1 MKRLRH
7 FATILLLT
15 VSLIVMNLF
24 TPQAHANNGDTK
36 ALWVWDFYEAA
47 ANSDKI
53 TQLLDFLKAHNFNM
67 IFIGTKNTLPDQPL
81 TYNELIQR
89 AHEEGIQVFAVV
101 GRANWALEG
110 SHRDALAELR
120 QVLSYNQKYPLNKFD
135 GIQFD
140 IEPHILPEYKTKRGS
155 VCYQFIQLLKKIAA
169 EIDAS
174 GDPLEF
180 DAAIPWWYASGENPV
195 IVETGGERKALSYFV
210 LDIVDSASIMSYRTT
225 ADRQIRATQEVA
237 DYAAEVGK
245 KIYVSSETKPPDGEG
260 IPESITYYNK
270 GLNYMN
276 QQMNIIFEHYSGH
289 PGFGGIAIH
298 HYTSYHQVVINGN

>member
-1 MKRLRH
+1 MTKLRH
-7 FATILLLT
+7 FVTILLLSI
-15 VSLIVMNLF
+15 SLVVMNLF
-24 TPQAHANNGDTK
+24 TPPAHANNGDTK

-53 TQLLDFLKAHNFNM
+53 TQLIQFLKAHNFNM
-67 IFIGTKNTLPDQPL
+67 MFIGTKNTLPDQPL
-81 TYNELIQR
+81 TYSELIQS
-89 AHEEGIQVFAVV
+89 AHAEGIQVFAVV

-237 DYAAEVGK
+237 DYAAEIGK
-245 KIYVSSETKPPDGEG
+245 KIYVSSETKPPDGED

-270 GLNYMN
+270 GLDYMN
-276 QQMNIIFEHYSGH
+276 QQMSIIFDHYSGH
-289 PGFGGIAIH
+289 SGFGGIAIH
-298 HYTSYHQVVINGN
+298 HYTSYNQMTLNRN